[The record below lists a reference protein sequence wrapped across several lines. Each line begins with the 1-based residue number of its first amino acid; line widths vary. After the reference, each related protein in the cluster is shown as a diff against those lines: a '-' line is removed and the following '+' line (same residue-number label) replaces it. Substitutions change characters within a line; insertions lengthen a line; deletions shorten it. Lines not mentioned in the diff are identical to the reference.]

1 MYYYI
6 CDKIKIAH
14 TLASKIESLL
24 VQHAQCTYLEWS
36 SANERSPNTTR
47 PGHPCQWPP
56 TLNQITPRIVLLVTR
71 PIGPLLARHGV
82 TSPAPVPPPGAARPG
97 ISGSTGRLLSL
108 RQEHKEACRCRQ
120 RFGVRG
126 ALAAKL
132 RALHIG
138 SILPLHFGRSAAQP
152 QGVWSHSASFRV
164 VFWTSLAEYWRIAHF
179 RVWVSIE
186 GRVCFS
192 RRVGGWS

>member
-1 MYYYI
+1 MYY
-6 CDKIKIAH
+6 DKIKIAH

-47 PGHPCQWPP
+47 PGHPCQEKH
-56 TLNQITPRIVLLVTR
+56 TLNQFMPRSVLFVTR

-82 TSPAPVPPPGAARPG
+82 TSPAPVSPRGQPALEF
-97 ISGSTGRLLSL
+97 SGSTGRLPSL
-108 RQEHKEACRCRQ
+108 HQEHKEACLCRQ

-132 RALHIG
+132 RALHI
-138 SILPLHFGRSAAQP
+138 
-152 QGVWSHSASFRV
+152 
-164 VFWTSLAEYWRIAHF
+164 
-179 RVWVSIE
+179 
-186 GRVCFS
+186 
-192 RRVGGWS
+192 